1 MRPKR
6 KTESPMDGATPQTS
20 TFLGAL
26 GQATK
31 DLDMESWKEQGS
43 SCLLCKKTMSLDEGC
58 EWPADPRLL
67 LCWSCMSN
75 VMGELLGGDCRCD
88 EYRDALKRIA
98 TYYRGEERATESLLE
113 MRRIAKRALDSS
125 NAAGEPQPTCDS
137 RKP

>member
-1 MRPKR
+1 
-6 KTESPMDGATPQTS
+6 
-20 TFLGAL
+20 
-26 GQATK
+26 
-31 DLDMESWKEQGS
+31 
-43 SCLLCKKTMSLDEGC
+43 MSLDEGC